1 MARRDLNTSIVSDI
15 SALNDGDFN
24 MIVEQLLSSKP
35 KKSKRTKKQYHRKVQ
50 TAHSVPALN
59 AVNLFD
65 THDEVDNGAM
75 NATFSPELANASFV
89 SFNDTCTTVNSE
101 NLESI
106 FAYFDQDVTTH
117 DLLFSDDEADDE
129 SATVAA
135 LAAVAISATDAQTQS
150 QRPNSCEQFAST
162 LLQHFSPTEKPKSK
176 KKQQLQQR
184 AETKEIQCKSKAILN
199 RIQQFNGIE
208 PKKSDCDGV
217 GTKPPKYIQKNR
229 PVSVLSTSSTASLH
243 DSDSDSTTFK
253 KPCGVV
259 KNGNVRS
266 KVAFFSDHSSSDR
279 SSSTSPSIQ
288 SNISDDDDFQFQRTQ
303 SKRNFKRNRD
313 FFEGFFKVKGPDQT
327 INVTRDEKKSTGGGA
342 KNGTFFRAEISNDN
356 ETQIDAHEK
365 LKAVQTYVQ
374 TQYLLERI
382 ERLVSAISNL
392 DETRLSSMNLKL
404 LKKFLTFIRDC
415 SYNCTEVCNS
425 ISENVLTDF
434 EKNVMSAEELLYSAL
449 KDAHT
454 AQVHRNFLHLFAD
467 ALIPNTFPIIPYILN
482 LGQKTT
488 VERFPNNFFT
498 IFSLFS
504 QMNSLQKMNYKNR
517 MRPTQ
522 ISVSTSYVCKH
533 RCNA

>member
-1 MARRDLNTSIVSDI
+1 MASFPNRRDLNTSIVSDI

-50 TAHSVPALN
+50 TAQSVPALN

-65 THDEVDNGAM
+65 AHDEVDDGAM
-75 NATFSPELANASFV
+75 NATFSPELANASFI
-89 SFNDTCTTVNSE
+89 SFNDTCTTINSD
-101 NLESI
+101 NLENI
-106 FAYFDQDVTTH
+106 FAYFDQDVTAN
-117 DLLFSDDEADDE
+117 DLLLSDDDDTDDCDE
-129 SATVAA
+129 SAAAVAA
-135 LAAVAISATDAQTQS
+135 FAAVAITATDVQTQS
-150 QRPNSCEQFAST
+150 QAKASNDCEQFTSN
-162 LLQHFSPTEKPKSK
+162 LLQNFLPTEKPKSK
-176 KKQQLQQR
+176 KKQLQQR

-208 PKKSDCDGV
+208 PKKNDDDSI

-243 DSDSDSTTFK
+243 DSDSDTAFK
-253 KPCGVV
+253 KPNSVL

-288 SNISDDDDFQFQRTQ
+288 STISDDDDYQFQRSQ
-303 SKRNFKRNRD
+303 SKRDFKRNRD
-313 FFEGFFKVKGPDQT
+313 FFENFFKYKNSDQSS
-327 INVTRDEKKSTGGGA
+327 INDMPMNWGGERKMSNAA
-342 KNGTFFRAEISNDN
+342 KNETFFRRVNSNDN
-356 ETQIDAHEK
+356 AFQIDAHEK

-434 EKNVMSAEELLYSAL
+434 EKNVMSAEELLYTAL
-449 KDAHT
+449 KEAHT
-454 AQVHRNFLHLFAD
+454 AQV
-467 ALIPNTFPIIPYILN
+467 PIQIYILN
-482 LGQKTT
+482 LLVDALILNT
-488 VERFPNNFFT
+488 FL
-498 IFSLFS
+498 S
-504 QMNSLQKMNYKNR
+504 
-517 MRPTQ
+517 
-522 ISVSTSYVCKH
+522 IS
-533 RCNA
+533 

>member
-1 MARRDLNTSIVSDI
+1 MMALLSNRCGLNTSIVSDI

-24 MIVEQLLSSKP
+24 MIVEQLLCKP
-35 KKSKRTKKQYHRKVQ
+35 KKTKRTKKHYHRKVQ
-50 TAHSVPALN
+50 AAQSVPALN

-65 THDEVDNGAM
+65 AHDEIDDGAM
-75 NATFSPELANASFV
+75 NATFSPDIANSSII

-101 NLESI
+101 HLENI
-106 FAYFDQDVTTH
+106 FAYFDQDVTAN
-117 DLLFSDDEADDE
+117 DLLLSDNDDSDCDEQ
-129 SATVAA
+129 AA
-135 LAAVAISATDAQTQS
+135 NVVTTAIQPQS
-150 QRPNSCEQFAST
+150 QAINGCEQFASN
-162 LLQHFSPTEKPKSK
+162 LLHNFLSNGKPRSAK
-176 KKQQLQQR
+176 KKQLQQR
-184 AETKEIQCKSKAILN
+184 AETKEIQCRSKAILN

-208 PKKSDCDGV
+208 PKTSKNDDDDVGGDNNI
-217 GTKPPKYIQKNR
+217 GTKPSINIQKNR

-243 DSDSDSTTFK
+243 DSDSDTAFK

-259 KNGNVRS
+259 KKGNVRS

-288 SNISDDDDFQFQRTQ
+288 STISDDDDYQLQRTQ
-303 SKRNFKRNRD
+303 SKRNFKQNRD
-313 FFEGFFKVKGPDQT
+313 FFENFFKDKNPDQT
-327 INVTRDEKKSTGGGA
+327 INDKSINCGGNKSSTGDGSN
-342 KNGTFFRAEISNDN
+342 KNDAFFRTANPN
-356 ETQIDAHEK
+356 VNHIDAHEK
-365 LKAVQTYVQ
+365 LEAVQTYVQ

-454 AQVHRNFLHLFAD
+454 AQVYS
-467 ALIPNTFPIIPYILN
+467 NTIH
-482 LGQKTT
+482 
-488 VERFPNNFFT
+488 FFCYH
-498 IFSLFS
+498 
-504 QMNSLQKMNYKNR
+504 MKWM
-517 MRPTQ
+517 
-522 ISVSTSYVCKH
+522 H
-533 RCNA
+533 